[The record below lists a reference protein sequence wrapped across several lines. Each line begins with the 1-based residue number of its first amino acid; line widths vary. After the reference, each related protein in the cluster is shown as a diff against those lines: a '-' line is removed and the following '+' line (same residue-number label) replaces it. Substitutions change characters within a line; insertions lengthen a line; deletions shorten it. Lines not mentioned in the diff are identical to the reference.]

1 MTSHWSIHNASKT
14 WRTIPRFEH
23 DEKLAEFE
31 ASMGGWA
38 FELWRAQ
45 FEAPI
50 KNAGSL
56 QFEMGRLMVKY
67 YLHSTVHIRLP
78 LVFNQYFGGL
88 LAQESAAM
96 HTSPI
101 HSRHQI
107 HQHR

>member
-1 MTSHWSIHNASKT
+1 M
-14 WRTIPRFEH
+14 
-23 DEKLAEFE
+23 D
-31 ASMGGWA
+31 GQA